1 MKTRSGRIKY
11 GFLGSRS
18 GLVRKTAVAPTE
30 DVFVTL
36 VEDVRLDKSLTPITT
51 HAAHPCAWIVTRES
65 AHTRV
70 YATTREGH
78 MDWRVVPWDESERGV
93 DVAWVLRARKRA
105 FVVHFSRLDIT
116 VARAASALRRSI
128 LFCGGDVVFDHQ
140 TATLDTT
147 TPDGKNTAW
156 GRRALIRDAVPK
168 TDEAR
173 IFLPCSFC

>member
-18 GLVRKTAVAPTE
+18 GLVRKTVAPTE

-36 VEDVRLDKSLTPITT
+36 VEDVRLDKSLTPIT
-51 HAAHPCAWIVTRES
+51 HSAQPCAWVVTRES

-93 DVAWVLRARKRA
+93 EVAWVVRTRKRVL
-105 FVVHFSRLDIT
+105 VVHFSRLDIT
-116 VARAASALRRSI
+116 VAQAATALRRSI
-128 LFCGGDVVFDHQ
+128 LFSGGDVVFDHQ

-147 TPDGKNTAW
+147 TRDGKNKAW